1 MPKVILLSPPST
13 YSGIP
18 QRGFAR
24 WVHSALPICNMCL
37 TFPKAYSSKC
47 TETNCFWLL
56 LMPVFNPPA
65 STQLLLSHSLYF
77 LLMELLVQS
86 HITSSTTALTALPA
100 AIYLPSFLIDP
111 ITGLFLFL
119 FFSLL
124 PYGVAGITGGKELL
138 LEQSW
143 LATQTLRSSTWIRR
157 RSPQGIYQRLGVGQ
171 TWEQSC
177 LLTDTLPF
185 TAPEWPAWF
194 HLGRR
199 GKLEKQHNFW

>member
-1 MPKVILLSPPST
+1 
-13 YSGIP
+13 
-18 QRGFAR
+18 
-24 WVHSALPICNMCL
+24 
-37 TFPKAYSSKC
+37 
-47 TETNCFWLL
+47 
-56 LMPVFNPPA
+56 MPVFNPPA

-143 LATQTLRSSTWIRR
+143 LSTQTLRSSTWIRR

-185 TAPEWPAWF
+185 TAPE
-194 HLGRR
+194 
-199 GKLEKQHNFW
+199 